1 MNQLAEYFKSQEERK
16 RVQQIEQLRRRG
28 HRFIRV
34 RYVGTTIPMTDSEG
48 LCYNIRNHGV
58 RDVEAYEEN
67 DINTGKAVWKS
78 RPGARALHF
87 HVTTAGDVEADLWD
101 DPDGWNRA
109 FIRSHPELDVMDDKL
124 KAEIEAERGKKFKA
138 ELTEKEVLEREIAE
152 KLKRLDELSE
162 VKDGIDKPTSNVD
175 STGVPRV
182 AARRQRKRNT
192 PVVQSSPPA
201 AEHGGEGAKP
211 TV

>member
-34 RYVGTTIPMTDSEG
+34 RYVGTTIPATDSEG
-48 LCYNIRNHGV
+48 LCYNIRSHGV
-58 RDVEAYEEN
+58 KDVEAYEEN
-67 DINTGKAVWKS
+67 DINTGQTVWKS
-78 RPGARALHF
+78 RPGARALQF
-87 HVTTAGDVEADLWD
+87 RVTTAGDVEADLWD

-124 KAEIEAERGKKFKA
+124 KTEIEAERGKKFKA

-192 PVVQSSPPA
+192 PVVQPSPPA